1 MMNYEDKCK
10 QAVRQLYS
18 LSKTLKTRYL
28 ESARRKGSRY
38 EPSWQLDPFDAAFEM
53 DESGIN
59 AIKGRF
65 GADDGE
71 IDVMG
76 ALDEISSLMI
86 KDGTVYTYKSEI
98 FGKRVI
104 HDGFKVGTTSWVFM
118 GRRNSPL
125 TLARTDKNGMYQG
138 QEVCVIQRR
147 IPLDIFKILQP
158 QQSEP
163 IVWAGYFMNP
173 YLCSELFGP
182 YKTKKEILDAI
193 EGNGRAISA
202 TRVAI
207 DN

>member
-1 MMNYEDKCK
+1 MMNYEDKIRR
-10 QAVRQLYS
+10 AVKQLYT
-18 LSKTLKTRYL
+18 LCETLKTRYL
-28 ESARRKGSRY
+28 ESARREGSRY
-38 EPSWQLDPFDAAFEM
+38 EPTWQLDPFDAAFAV
-53 DESGIN
+53 DRFGLN
-59 AIKGRF
+59 GIKGRF

-76 ALDEISSLMI
+76 SLDEISSLMI

-104 HDGFKVGTTSWVFM
+104 QDGFKVGTTSWVFM

-125 TLARTDKNGMYQG
+125 TLARTNKNGIYQG

-193 EGNGRAISA
+193 EGNGRAVSA
-202 TRVAI
+202 TRVSI